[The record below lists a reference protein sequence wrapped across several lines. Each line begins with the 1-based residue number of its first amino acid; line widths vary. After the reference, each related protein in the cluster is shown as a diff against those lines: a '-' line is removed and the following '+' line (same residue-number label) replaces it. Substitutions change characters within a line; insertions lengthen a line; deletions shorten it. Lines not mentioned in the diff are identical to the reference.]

1 MRISP
6 ILLAGGLRESK
17 IEQQIGRP
25 PQLFPVQNDLRL
37 IDAWVER
44 FKMAGGVT
52 LPMRAV
58 VSSLDG
64 CRIMQEEV
72 APSVCETIVD
82 PRPHRGTA
90 GVLADVA
97 SKDKDRGEGVDY
109 FLAVDRSNCPP
120 PTIRPFLDRLADN
133 PDVLIAVSEIDRV
146 AGMMAIRCEALE
158 LVPDVGYFDLKEQF
172 VQKVISQ
179 GLAVRATPVMHRA
192 LRIDSL
198 ASWLDTIRFL
208 RDPDYREQRWPDAI
222 VEGACSI
229 DPAAELGSAKVVDSI
244 IMGGAKLGDGVV
256 VARSVIAGGVV
267 IRDGMHVIDAIVGEG
282 KFQGRSQANRSG
294 AFMRGVSS

>member
-25 PQLFPVQNDLRL
+25 PQLFPVRNDLRL

-44 FKMAGGVT
+44 FEMSGGVS

-58 VSSLDG
+58 VSSLGG

-72 APSVCETIVD
+72 SSSVCNTVVD

-90 GVLADVA
+90 GVLADIA
-97 SKDKDRGEGVDY
+97 RKDLERGEDVDY
-109 FLAVDRSNCPP
+109 FLAVDRSSCPP
-120 PTIRPFLDRLADN
+120 ETIRPFLDQLGDT

-146 AGMMAIRCEALE
+146 AGMMAIRCEALG

-172 VQKVISQ
+172 VQKVIAQ
-179 GLAVRATPVMHRA
+179 GLVVRATPVMHRA

-198 ASWLDTIRFL
+198 ASWLETIRFL

-222 VEGACSI
+222 VEGVCSI
-229 DPAAELGSAKVVDSI
+229 DSSAELGSAKVVDSV
-244 IMGGAKLGDGVV
+244 IMSGARLGDGVV
-256 VARSVIAGGVV
+256 VARSIVAEGAV
-267 IRDGMHVIDAIVGEG
+267 IRDGVQVIDSVVGCSEIRG
-282 KFQGRSQANRSG
+282 GIKTKRSG
-294 AFMRGVSS
+294 AFR